1 MVRLMEFLALKLE
14 APWNEYKKLPKT
26 LRLQA
31 D

>member
-1 MVRLMEFLALKLE
+1 MEFLALKLE